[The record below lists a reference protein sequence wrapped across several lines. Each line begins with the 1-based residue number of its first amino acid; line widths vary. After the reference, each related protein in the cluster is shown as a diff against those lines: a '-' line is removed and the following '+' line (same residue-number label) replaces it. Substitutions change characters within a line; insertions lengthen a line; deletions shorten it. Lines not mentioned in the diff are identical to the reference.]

1 MWHPP
6 QGVHGERMHPPNKLI
21 AVAIDKDR
29 GSQIAL
35 KWTVDHL
42 LARGQTVLLIHVKLK
57 QSANSSGQSPTSN
70 SSSLSLS
77 TLYVFLF
84 FFLITVASDQ
94 LAWTSTIP
102 WITCYLIS
110 PRHVTQV
117 PGDSGICL
125 CVLM

>member
-57 QSANSSGQSPTSN
+57 QSATSTGQSTPTSN

-84 FFLITVASDQ
+84 FF
-94 LAWTSTIP
+94 
-102 WITCYLIS
+102 
-110 PRHVTQV
+110 
-117 PGDSGICL
+117 
-125 CVLM
+125 